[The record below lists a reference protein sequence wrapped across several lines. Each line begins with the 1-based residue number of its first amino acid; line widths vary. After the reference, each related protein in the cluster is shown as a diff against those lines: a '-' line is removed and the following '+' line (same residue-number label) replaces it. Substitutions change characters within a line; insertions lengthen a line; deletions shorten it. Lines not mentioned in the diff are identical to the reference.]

1 LPRVQK
7 QRYDGTV
14 KQLLA
19 TGFAAI
25 ALAGTLCGQVK
36 SGVASES
43 ASVSGRILDRMETGI
58 PNSTVRLV
66 VLGSSAVFAETKT
79 DNRGRFRFAAVPPN
93 KYGIQIAASGFRATR
108 KTLEIEAGKD
118 LEIGNIVLQEISQ
131 PEPLAEVTPDVAMSA
146 VTGRVSDVAGGPIAN
161 GIVTL
166 RNVSYPRQMVSVKT
180 DGSGLFTLTGVPPGR
195 YELSIDASG
204 FPRKTV
210 PVEASAEGGTVELGT
225 SVLKIVTESPM
236 EIISESPVVVTAPRT
251 FRGRYVNEDY
261 GFSVQ
266 IPKGMIGSNAPAPAP
281 NHGFGIDLGKGSS
294 VWVDA
299 SYEINPHQFGRMN
312 ARLGDLKAER
322 KVFRQFHQSVVARGY
337 DRGSPIIYTIRC
349 NTTAEHQAE
358 ALRVFNQLVKSFR
371 RVPIHP

>member
-1 LPRVQK
+1 M
-7 QRYDGTV
+7 

-25 ALAGTLCGQVK
+25 ALAGALCGQVK

-43 ASVSGRILDRMETGI
+43 ASVSGRLLDRMETGI

-79 DNRGRFRFAAVPPN
+79 DNQGRFRFAAVPPN

-118 LEIGNIVLQEISQ
+118 LEIGNIVLQEINQ

-146 VTGRVSDVAGGPIAN
+146 VTGRVSDVAGGSIAN

-236 EIISESPVVVTAPRT
+236 ENISESPVLVTAPRT

-261 GFSVQ
+261 GFSVR

-337 DRGSPIIYTIRC
+337 DRGSPIIYTIQC

>member
-1 LPRVQK
+1 
-7 QRYDGTV
+7 V

-25 ALAGTLCGQVK
+25 ALAGALCGQVK

-43 ASVSGRILDRMETGI
+43 ASVSGRILDRVETGI

-79 DNRGRFRFAAVPPN
+79 DNQGRFRFAAVPPN

-118 LEIGNIVLQEISQ
+118 LEIGNIVLQEINQ

-146 VTGRVSDVAGGPIAN
+146 VTGRVSDVAGGSIAN

-236 EIISESPVVVTAPRT
+236 ENISESPVVVTAPRT

-261 GFSVQ
+261 GFSVR